1 MRTARYLEMMPWLAP
16 ERKAH
21 IEGVVQAARGLCMLY
36 GGDLERT
43 ELIAVLHDC
52 AKGIEK
58 ALLFHYEQFV
68 KDFMPYP
75 PTLHAPL
82 GAFWAR
88 DYFGIEDQTVLD
100 GIRYHCTG
108 RPNMP
113 LEEKIVFLADAIEP
127 GRSYPG
133 VEELRN
139 IAKESLDLAVQ
150 RYLEHTVKYLDG
162 KEINP
167 LTLQAL
173 RFYSEGERMMPL
185 EFVNKICELMQDK
198 KAEQI
203 MYIDLHELTV
213 IADYFVVASAL
224 SSVQVKTICDYV
236 EEKLAAE
243 GVCPVRID
251 GYSEG
256 RWIVLDFQSVI
267 VHIFK
272 EEDREFY
279 RLERLWENG
288 NNTVLFAQD

>member
-21 IEGVVQAARGLCMLY
+21 IESVVQAARGLCMLY

-173 RFYSEGERMMPL
+173 RFYSEG
-185 EFVNKICELMQDK
+185 
-198 KAEQI
+198 
-203 MYIDLHELTV
+203 
-213 IADYFVVASAL
+213 
-224 SSVQVKTICDYV
+224 
-236 EEKLAAE
+236 
-243 GVCPVRID
+243 
-251 GYSEG
+251 
-256 RWIVLDFQSVI
+256 
-267 VHIFK
+267 
-272 EEDREFY
+272 
-279 RLERLWENG
+279 
-288 NNTVLFAQD
+288 